1 LGGTFFIV
9 YLSKLKVNKMEEEI
23 LLERATF
30 EFSQEANCISE
41 QDDYEHLTVECES
54 SLGIDRDEEC
64 FYVLRTKKWSIN
76 DEQDLKKLFD
86 RIQKVIKK

>member
-1 LGGTFFIV
+1 
-9 YLSKLKVNKMEEEI
+9 MELQGI

-30 EFSQEANCISE
+30 EFSQDGNCISTSD
-41 QDDYEHLTVECES
+41 QYESLTIECES
-54 SLGIDRDEEC
+54 SLGIDRDEGC
-64 FYVLRTKKWSIN
+64 FYVLKTDKWSID